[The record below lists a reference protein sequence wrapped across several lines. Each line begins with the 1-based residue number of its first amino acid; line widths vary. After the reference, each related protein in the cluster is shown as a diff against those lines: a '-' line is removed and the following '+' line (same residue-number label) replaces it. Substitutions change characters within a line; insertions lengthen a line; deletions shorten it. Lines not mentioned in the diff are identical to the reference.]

1 MSCPCMQNFW
11 DYSPSVLKIEKNDR
25 NTGQLPH
32 EKRLNQRVK
41 TRNGNTRGHS
51 SLKKRQLE
59 EGILEV
65 YHTLKGRKEVNRDYY
80 SHFSY
85 QKE

>member
-1 MSCPCMQNFW
+1 M
-11 DYSPSVLKIEKNDR
+11 E
-25 NTGQLPH
+25 QLPH

-41 TRNGNTRGHS
+41 NRSGNTRGHS
-51 SLKKRQLE
+51 SLEKRQLE

-65 YHTLKGRKEVNRDYY
+65 YHIVKGRKKVNRDYY

-85 QKE
+85 QEKYEMF

>member
-1 MSCPCMQNFW
+1 MELPC
-11 DYSPSVLKIEKNDR
+11 
-25 NTGQLPH
+25 
-32 EKRLNQRVK
+32 EKRLNKRVK
-41 TRNGNTRGHS
+41 SRNGNTRGHS

-65 YHTLKGRKEVNRDYY
+65 YHVVKGRKKVNKDYY
-80 SHFSY
+80 SHFLY